1 MNKLNIIKIGGN
13 VIEDSKLLDSFLN
26 DFASIKE
33 HKILVHGGGKDAS
46 KLAKKLGVNTNI
58 IDGRRITDSSN
69 LEIITMVYGGKINKF
84 IVAKLQGLNCNAIG
98 ISGADCNSITA
109 VKRPIKEIDYGF
121 VGDIDKINTNLFK
134 LLLENKI
141 TPVCCAISHDGK
153 GQLLNTNADTIASV
167 LAIELSKLYSVSL
180 LYCFEKKGVLNIE
193 KSDQKILELIT
204 PTSYINLK
212 SKGVINSGMI
222 PKIDNCFNAL
232 KSGVKIVKIGS
243 PKIIKGNE
251 SHTKVIL

>member
-13 VIEDSKLLDSFLN
+13 VIEDSKLFNSFLK
-26 DFASIKE
+26 DFANIKE
-33 HKILVHGGGKDAS
+33 YKILVHGGGKGAS
-46 KLAKKLGVNTNI
+46 KLAEKLGVNTNI

-84 IVAKLQGLNCNAIG
+84 IVAKLQGLNCNSIG

-232 KSGVKIVKIGS
+232 KNGVKIVKIGS
-243 PKIIKGNE
+243 PKIIKGNDP
-251 SHTKVIL
+251 HTKVVL

>member
-1 MNKLNIIKIGGN
+1 MNKLNVNKIGGN
-13 VIEDSKLLDSFLN
+13 VIEDSKLLDSFLK
-26 DFASIKE
+26 DFANIKE

-193 KSDQKILELIT
+193 KSDQKIFELIT

-251 SHTKVIL
+251 PHTKVVL